1 MKTWPTEDL
10 LKKHLTSAKLLTLAA
25 ALDGVAMILN
35 FTPWTVLVEIGL
47 ASCAILQWCKY
58 FNSKTVIDLKD
69 ILSNQQQSIT
79 SESNETA

>member
-25 ALDGVAMILN
+25 ALYGIVMILN
-35 FTPWTVLVEIGL
+35 FTPVNVLVEIGL

-58 FNSKTVIDLKD
+58 FNTKTLIDIKALV
-69 ILSNQQQSIT
+69 STQ
-79 SESNETA
+79 E